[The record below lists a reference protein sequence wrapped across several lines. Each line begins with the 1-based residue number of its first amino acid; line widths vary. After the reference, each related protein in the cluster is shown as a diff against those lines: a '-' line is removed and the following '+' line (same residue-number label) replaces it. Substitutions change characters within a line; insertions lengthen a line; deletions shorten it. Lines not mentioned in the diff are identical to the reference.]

1 MVTTTSNVLTFDKSL
16 YQALNEK
23 AVKYFREDPD
33 LNWVP
38 QKIITPNDVP
48 EYKKPIFGNSIGVTG
63 QTNLGLNQQVMDTPK
78 SHNVYKL
85 QYVRG
90 DIKYDVNDMMMEGRY
105 LVQRKAQE
113 LATWEDQVKQAVFK
127 GVRTGTPTATGTPT
141 MYDENGIGQGQT
153 LTTGII
159 EQATPITDLNGTDS
173 LLNAAGDV
181 NLALTK
187 MLQSIPAR
195 FRAGRKVIMGMDDL
209 FSFNGRKVLFRGST
223 NQQSEL
229 DMFFSEH
236 ASELATPNLV
246 SLTNAM
252 INPKPVVSDKLFL
265 NQVAGVSKTEV
276 DTKGTHSR
284 LFAAVVDPEVLE
296 QAYSRI
302 GMVGED
308 RVNTIQQVLQNWS
321 ARVKGC
327 VHQPLAVV
335 YSEQITW

>member
-1 MVTTTSNVLTFDKSL
+1 MVTTTSNVLTFDKTM
-16 YQALNEK
+16 YQALNAK

-33 LNWVP
+33 LNWLS
-38 QKIITPNDVP
+38 QKIITPQDAP

-63 QTNLGLNQQVMDTPK
+63 QTKMGLNQRTMTTPK
-78 SHNVYKL
+78 SHKVYNL
-85 QYVRG
+85 EYVRG
-90 DIKYDVNDMMMEGRY
+90 DIKYDVNDMMLEGKY

-113 LATWEDQVKQAVFK
+113 LSTWQDQTKQAVFK
-127 GVRTGTPTATGTPT
+127 GVRTGTPAADGTTT
-141 MYDENGIGQGQT
+141 MYDAEGIGQGAV
-153 LTTGII
+153 LTNGII
-159 EQATPITDLNGTDS
+159 EQATLVENLNGTDS
-173 LLNAAGDV
+173 LLDAAGDV
-181 NLALTK
+181 NLSLTK

-195 FRAGRKVIMGMDDL
+195 FRAGRKVLMGMDDL

-236 ASELATPNLV
+236 ASELATPGLV
-246 SLTNAM
+246 SLPNAM

-276 DTKGTHSR
+276 DIKGTHSR
-284 LFAAVVDPEVLE
+284 LFAAVVDPEVAE
-296 QAYSRI
+296 QAYSRM